1 MVGLKYHLLHPS
13 RSTRSQ
19 FPWTAFLFLNTD
31 HVFPFLCMLNCFAEH
46 WIFWIIYS
54 SKFKF
59 SFLKIVL
66 KGCVCVWFANS
77 PGLHLQEVFPAVHSS
92 LCSCSI
98 LKSYFPGFPGPPGVS
113 RALWPVRDVSRG
125 RAPAP
130 GGPRRFVP
138 SADGSVC
145 GLRSQLTSLPRLCLR
160 IRPSWESCMGLPQLS
175 HFRGL
180 PIKFLTSCHL
190 PLTPT
195 SDSEL
200 QVSSLFPVFS
210 AKFAA
215 FIQNAPEHRS
225 STHIPN
231 PVSLPPRCSEA
242 AGCPVQPLPVKLPC

>member
-1 MVGLKYHLLHPS
+1 MCVCGLLTHLGWIC
-13 RSTRSQ
+13 RRFSQ
-19 FPWTAFLFLNTD
+19 QYIAAYVPAQFLNPT
-31 HVFPFLCMLNCFAEH
+31 FLDSQGPLGSAE
-46 WIFWIIYS
+46 
-54 SKFKF
+54 
-59 SFLKIVL
+59 L
-66 KGCVCVWFANS
+66 C
-77 PGLHLQEVFPAVHSS
+77 GLSVMSAEA
-92 LCSCSI
+92 
-98 LKSYFPGFPGPPGVS
+98 
-113 RALWPVRDVSRG
+113 ALRPL
-125 RAPAP
+125 
-130 GGPRRFVP
+130 GPRRFVP

-145 GLRSQLTSLPRLCLR
+145 GLRSQLTSLPQLCLR

-175 HFRGL
+175 RFRGL